1 MNERKWQVLCCV
13 LIVLF
18 MVMFLYESKMYDD
31 LLEVNGEQSDLIEEM
46 SQNNS
51 EIVEKWETSYEDLQ
65 SKYGRALA
73 ENDHLKQQIEDMNRV
88 ALPEYSFTPEEI
100 ELLCKCVQCE
110 AGETSKA
117 SQRYVCQVVL
127 NRVVSGYFPDSV
139 TEVIYQKIDGV
150 PQFSV
155 TTNGSIDSCEVSE
168 FTYHNV
174 YYVLMF
180 GTDMPEDVLFFY
192 STKVDKNWVNSRKT
206 WKTVDGTVFA
216 Y

>member
-1 MNERKWQVLCCV
+1 ME
-13 LIVLF
+13 F
-18 MVMFLYESKMYDD
+18 
-31 LLEVNGEQSDLIEEM
+31 
-46 SQNNS
+46 
-51 EIVEKWETSYEDLQ
+51 
-65 SKYGRALA
+65 
-73 ENDHLKQQIEDMNRV
+73 
-88 ALPEYSFTPEEI
+88 
-100 ELLCKCVQCE
+100 
-110 AGETSKA
+110 
-117 SQRYVCQVVL
+117 
-127 NRVVSGYFPDSV
+127 
-139 TEVIYQKIDGV
+139 

-155 TTNGSIDSCEVSE
+155 TTNGSMDSCEVSE